1 MTDTTPARTSLA
13 RVGTRVAAAGQP
25 RYDADAIQMLEG
37 LEAVRKRPGMYIGGT
52 GSDGLSHLL
61 WELIDNAVDEAAGA
75 HADTVSV
82 IFHADGSFEVTDN
95 GRGIPIDRHARK
107 KVSAL
112 EVVFTE
118 LHAGGKFGGGAYA
131 ASGGLHG
138 VGASVVN
145 ALARK
150 LVAEVDRDGRTHRLS
165 FQDRVPGRFEGG
177 KFRKGHDLEVLGK
190 VPGGRTGTRVRFWPD
205 TDIFDADATIEYPAV
220 RDRVAQM
227 CFLVPNLEVSLID
240 HRAGAGGQ
248 PERFSSKR
256 GLVDYVEFLSVGDP
270 LTEVID
276 ITGEG
281 TFEENVP
288 MDGKM
293 ATVTR
298 TCQVELALRW
308 VKGYDT
314 KLISFVNTIPTSDG
328 GTHVAGLERAMTF
341 ALNDRLGFD
350 EAKRLKKFKDEAR
363 ATREDIQEG
372 LVAVLKVT
380 LPEPQFRGQT
390 KRELGT
396 PKVQSITYEAVKAG
410 ITDWV
415 ANGKKSHV
423 NAVRDKL
430 VAAVEARLLSRQQ
443 RETLRRASALGST
456 GLPDKLADC
465 RSTTVGE
472 TELLIVEGDSAAG
485 PTKAGRNSEFQ
496 AVLPIRGKILNAGKA
511 SLKQVL
517 ENAEAEAIFTVM
529 GAGSGADFNAAAA
542 RYGRVVILADADV
555 DGAHIRCLLLTLF
568 YRYMRPLL
576 EQGRVFVAM
585 PPLFTITETRA
596 TATAGNVADTVG
608 ARRAGSKP
616 PAKREK
622 VKHFAYD
629 DIERQRVCGELTARG
644 VNYSVGR
651 NKGLGEMDV
660 DELART
666 ALDPETRVLRR
677 VTLDDAEAALA
688 ESAFEVLMGR
698 DVGPRRDW
706 IVERAAFVD
715 RELLDI

>member
-1 MTDTTPARTSLA
+1 MSPTAKS
-13 RVGTRVAAAGQP
+13 
-25 RYDADAIQMLEG
+25 YDADAIQMLEG

-61 WELIDNAVDEAAGA
+61 WELIDNAVDEAAAG
-75 HADTVSV
+75 HANAITVT
-82 IFHADGSFEVTDN
+82 FHDDGSFEVADN
-95 GRGIPIDRHARK
+95 GRGIPIDRHTRK

-145 ALARK
+145 ALAHK
-150 LVAEVDRDGRTHRLS
+150 LVVDVDRNGQTHRLT
-165 FQDRVPGRFEGG
+165 FVERVAGRYDGNR
-177 KFRKGHDLEVLGK
+177 FRRNHELEVVGK
-190 VPGGRTGTRVRFWPD
+190 VPQHRTGTRVRFWPD
-205 TDIFDADATIEYPAV
+205 TDIFDADAVISYVDV

-227 CFLVPNLEVSLID
+227 CFLVPKLEVVLID
-240 HRAGAGGQ
+240 RRPGGNGE
-248 PERFSSKR
+248 PERFVSNR
-256 GLVDYVEFLSVGDP
+256 GLVDYVEHLSVGEP
-270 LTEVID
+270 LTEVLI
-276 ITGEG
+276 ITGDG
-281 TFEENVP
+281 SYEENVP
-288 MDGKM
+288 VDGKM
-293 ATVTR
+293 AVVQR
-298 TCQVELALRW
+298 PCQVELALRW

-314 KLISFVNTIPTSDG
+314 KLVSFVNTIPTSDG

-341 ALNDRLGFD
+341 ALNDKLSFD
-350 EAKRLKKFKDEAR
+350 EAKKLKKFKDEAR
-363 ATREDIQEG
+363 ATREDVQEG

-380 LPEPQFRGQT
+380 VPEPQFRGQT

-396 PKVQSITYEAVKAG
+396 PKVQSITYDVVKNG
-410 ITDWV
+410 IVDWV
-415 ANGKKSHV
+415 ASGKKSHV

-430 VAAVEARLLSRQQ
+430 IAAIEARLLSRQQ
-443 RETLRRASALGST
+443 RETLRRASALGSS

-465 RSTTVGE
+465 RSTDVAE

-485 PTKAGRNSEFQ
+485 PTKGGRNSEFQ

-511 SLKQVL
+511 TLKQVL

-529 GAGSGADFNAAAA
+529 GAGSGAAFDPDAA

-568 YRYMRPLL
+568 YGYMRPLL
-576 EQGRVFVAM
+576 VQGRVYVAM
-585 PPLFTITETRA
+585 PPLFTIKE
-596 TATAGNVADTVG
+596 TAG
-608 ARRAGSKP
+608 
-616 PAKREK
+616 AKT
-622 VKHFAYD
+622 KHFAYD
-629 DIERQRVCGELTARG
+629 DADRLRICAELSAAGR
-644 VNYSVGR
+644 NFKVGR

-660 DELART
+660 DELAQT

-677 VTLDDAEAALA
+677 VTLDEAEAVAA
-688 ESAFEVLMGR
+688 ARAFDVLMGR

-715 RELLDI
+715 REILDI

>member
-1 MTDTTPARTSLA
+1 MTKAAPSPT
-13 RVGTRVAAAGQP
+13 VAP

-37 LEAVRKRPGMYIGGT
+37 LDAVRKRPGMYIGGT

-61 WELIDNAVDEAAGA
+61 WELIDNAVDEAAGG
-75 HADTVSV
+75 HAGAVAV
-82 IFHADGSFEVTDN
+82 IFHDDGSFEVQDD
-95 GRGIPIDRHARK
+95 GRGIPVDRHTRK

-150 LVAEVDRDGRTHRLS
+150 LVVEVDRDGRTHRLS
-165 FQDRVPGRFEGG
+165 FVDRVAGRIENGR
-177 KFRKGHDLEVLGK
+177 FRKGHELEVVAK
-190 VPGGRTGTRVRFWPD
+190 VPQNRTGTRVRFWPD
-205 TDIFDADATIEYPAV
+205 TDIFDADATIAYPAV
-220 RDRVAQM
+220 RDRVTQM
-227 CFLVPNLEVSLID
+227 CFLVTNLEVTLVD
-240 HRAGAGGQ
+240 RRPGATGEAEKFTSQ
-248 PERFSSKR
+248 R
-256 GLVDYVEFLSVGDP
+256 GLVDYVEFLSVGEA
-270 LTEVID
+270 LTEVLTIN
-276 ITGEG
+276 GEG
-281 TFEENVP
+281 SFEETVP
-288 MDGKM
+288 VEGKM
-293 ATVTR
+293 AVVTR
-298 TCQVELALRW
+298 RCQVELALRW

-341 ALNDRLGFD
+341 ALNDRLGID
-350 EAKRLKKFKDEAR
+350 EAKKLKKFKDDAR
-363 ATREDIQEG
+363 VTREDVQEG

-380 LPEPQFRGQT
+380 VAEPQFRGQT

-396 PKVQSITYEAVKAG
+396 PKVQSITYEVVKNG
-410 ITDWV
+410 INDWV

-430 VAAVEARLLSRQQ
+430 VGAIEARLLSRQQ

-465 RSTTVGE
+465 RSTVVGD

-517 ENAEAEAIFTVM
+517 ENTEAEAIFTVV
-529 GAGSGADFNAAAA
+529 GAGSGHDFDPAAA
-542 RYGRVVILADADV
+542 RYGRIVILADADV

-568 YRYMRPLL
+568 YTYMRPLL
-576 EQGRVFVAM
+576 EQGRIYVAM
-585 PPLFTITETRA
+585 PPLFTIRETR
-596 TATAGNVADTVG
+596 G
-608 ARRAGSKP
+608 K
-616 PAKREK
+616 KI
-622 VKHFAYD
+622 KHFAYD
-629 DIERQRVCGELTARG
+629 DTDRERVCAKLTAQG
-644 VNYSVGR
+644 LAYTVGR

-660 DELART
+660 DELAKT

-677 VTLDDAEAALA
+677 VTLDQSEAIAA
-688 ESAFEVLMGR
+688 ATAFDVLMGR

>member
-1 MTDTTPARTSLA
+1 
-13 RVGTRVAAAGQP
+13 
-25 RYDADAIQMLEG
+25 MLEG

-61 WELIDNAVDEAAGA
+61 WELIDNAVDEAAAG
-75 HADTVSV
+75 HASKVTVT
-82 IFHADGSFEVTDN
+82 FHDDGSFEVEDN
-95 GRGIPIDRHARK
+95 GRGIPIDRHTRK

-118 LHAGGKFGGGAYA
+118 LHAGGKFGSGAYA

-145 ALARK
+145 ALSRK
-150 LVAEVDRDGRTHRLS
+150 LVAEVDRDGGTHRLT
-165 FQDRVPGRFEGG
+165 FVDRAAGRFDGNR
-177 KFRKGHDLEVLGK
+177 FRKGHDLEVVAK
-190 VPGGRTGTRVRFWPD
+190 VPVWRTGTRVRFWPD
-205 TDIFDADATIEYPAV
+205 TDIFDADAAISYPAV

-227 CFLVPNLEVSLID
+227 CFLVPNLEVTLVD
-240 HRAGAGGQ
+240 RREGATGE
-248 PERFSSKR
+248 PERFVSKR
-256 GLVDYVEFLSVGDP
+256 GLVDYVEHLSVGEP
-270 LTEVID
+270 ITEILT
-276 ITGEG
+276 ITGDG
-281 TFEENVP
+281 TYEENVP
-288 MDGKM
+288 VDGKM
-293 ATVTR
+293 AVVAR
-298 TCQVELALRW
+298 QCHVELALRW
-308 VKGYDT
+308 VKGYET
-314 KLISFVNTIPTSDG
+314 KLISFVNTIPTTDG

-341 ALNDRLGFD
+341 ALNDKLALD
-350 EAKRLKKFKDEAR
+350 DAKKLKKFKDEAR

-380 LPEPQFRGQT
+380 VPEPQFRGQT

-396 PKVQSITYEAVKAG
+396 PKVQSITYDVVKTG
-410 ITDWV
+410 INDWI
-415 ANGKKSHV
+415 ATGKKSHI

-430 VAAVEARLLSRQQ
+430 IAAVEARLVSRQQ

-465 RSTTVGE
+465 RSTDVGE

-511 SLKQVL
+511 TMKQVL

-529 GAGSGADFNAAAA
+529 GAGSGADFDPAAA

-568 YRYMRPLL
+568 YSYMRPLL
-576 EQGRVFVAM
+576 EQGRIYVAM
-585 PPLFTITETRA
+585 PPLFTIKETS
-596 TATAGNVADTVG
+596 G
-608 ARRAGSKP
+608 AKT
-616 PAKREK
+616 
-622 VKHFAYD
+622 KHFAYD
-629 DIERQRVCGELTARG
+629 DADRQRICDGLTAAG
-644 VNYSVGR
+644 KNFKIGR

-660 DELART
+660 DELAQT

-677 VTLDDAEAALA
+677 VTLDEGEAAA
-688 ESAFEVLMGR
+688 AATAFDVLMGR

-706 IVERAAFVD
+706 IVERSAFVD
-715 RELLDI
+715 REILDI